1 MILPLCPACPEVRPH
16 LEYRIQMWSP
26 QYGRDMELLECI
38 RRRATEMTQGM
49 EHLSCEDRL
58 RELGLEKRRFRD
70 DLIAAPVFCLK
81 SSLQGPVL
89 QTTDGSEIQQCSGA
103 PGPAAPQAPHRVA
116 PLSQEGQVARGLAK
130 VSPAGCNTSHNGTRA
145 LSN

>member
-1 MILPLCPACPEVRPH
+1 
-16 LEYRIQMWSP
+16 
-26 QYGRDMELLECI
+26 
-38 RRRATEMTQGM
+38 MTQGV
-49 EHLSCEDRL
+49 EHLSYEDRL
-58 RELGLEKRRFRD
+58 RELGLEKRRLRD
-70 DLIAAPVFCLK
+70 DLIAAPVLCLK

-89 QTTDGSEIQQCSGA
+89 QITAGSEIQQCSGA
-103 PGPAAPQAPHRVA
+103 PGPAAPQTPHRVA